1 MGTSDIQSAD
11 ISEEVN
17 FNRAIALENLPVT
30 PLLPTLRPIAATVLS
45 F

>member
-11 ISEEVN
+11 IFEEVN